1 MNNKKYQVDISL
13 EIEAA
18 DITVTG
24 KPNLLIT
31 KEINGQKIVLDLPVV
46 EEGTAEGFILDEIYD
61 HYWNAVDGKQGFW
74 IREKTER
81 TKTGLELQIEQ

>member
-18 DITVTG
+18 DITATS

-74 IREKTER
+74 IREKNEK
-81 TKTGLELQIEQ
+81 TKSGLELQSE